1 MFAGIFCLLL
11 IAASGEYRQSPN
23 FQVAETPREP
33 NFIVPA
39 RNVTVVA
46 GRKAILP
53 CSVEYLK
60 SHKNPNLMVIWTNQR
75 HTLLTMRDR
84 RITDDVRI
92 MVVRDHPG
100 EWDLHIRDVEP
111 TDQGQYNCQINTQP
125 VKINKVNLF
134 VLVQPTLH
142 AAMSSRD
149 KTAKEG
155 DTVELVCN
163 VSGIPHP
170 NVTWYRKSINGKL
183 PKERVGMTGDG
194 LNTCVLC
201 CVPGIGMTGEVL
213 MIHNISRYCNDMY
226 ECVADNGVA
235 NAVNHVIKVTVF
247 FTPEIYLPTK
257 RIGQALA
264 KETILECKITAM
276 PQGVTVWRKNGT
288 ELQTGWKYRVD
299 AYSDDDY
306 TITLSLRIR
315 QISKEDYG
323 VYTCVASNR
332 LGKDDETMILYEIG
346 VSSKAPST
354 VSSVKPGGYG
364 PDINGNG
371 QVIISSNNGKK
382 RPNFSIVP
390 DSPHHTKTTPYGSG
404 SAQIEQGLY
413 TDKAAD
419 SCFTVSSSILTLL
432 ALLST
437 FEVLSVA

>member
-11 IAASGEYRQSPN
+11 IAAS
-23 FQVAETPREP
+23 VAETPREP

-60 SHKNPNLMVIWTNQR
+60 SHKVIWTNQR

>member
-1 MFAGIFCLLL
+1 
-11 IAASGEYRQSPN
+11 
-23 FQVAETPREP
+23 
-33 NFIVPA
+33 
-39 RNVTVVA
+39 
-46 GRKAILP
+46 
-53 CSVEYLK
+53 
-60 SHKNPNLMVIWTNQR
+60 
-75 HTLLTMRDR
+75 
-84 RITDDVRI
+84 
-92 MVVRDHPG
+92 
-100 EWDLHIRDVEP
+100 
-111 TDQGQYNCQINTQP
+111 
-125 VKINKVNLF
+125 
-134 VLVQPTLH
+134 
-142 AAMSSRD
+142 
-149 KTAKEG
+149 
-155 DTVELVCN
+155 
-163 VSGIPHP
+163 
-170 NVTWYRKSINGKL
+170 
-183 PKERVGMTGDG
+183 
-194 LNTCVLC
+194 
-201 CVPGIGMTGEVL
+201 

>member
-60 SHKNPNLMVIWTNQR
+60 SHKVIWTNQR